1 MRLLFV
7 LSIILVITAAKAQES
22 DSLKM
27 TEWISKARKLMN
39 EDANEGKKYLDT
51 LRLFLNRGKENIFF
65 EGEYHKFLAIYN
77 YRKSNYD
84 SALYH
89 YGIANQKY
97 ETINN
102 KLEQAKILVNISM
115 VHNRIGK
122 YKEAIDYATQAL
134 YLFEKLDDR
143 KGVGVSLNII
153 GQVNFFNG
161 QFTVAQDYFR
171 KYLTNAILAGD
182 STEIASGFANLGSSF
197 SKQSNF
203 DSSLYYYKKALH
215 IQLKLNQLYN
225 IGNSMQN
232 LATDFKEKAL
242 YDSALLYYYRAIE
255 YYTKI
260 DNKSGLSET
269 YFNIG
274 ITQALEKKYTAA
286 ISSLETSLKLAR
298 EIGELYMQKENLL
311 NISKNY
317 ERIGQQEKAFE
328 FFKQY
333 DVISDSILNEN
344 NSKFINELNARYETE
359 KKEQQIS
366 MQKIMLEQ
374 QNARIQLNYIVILGL
389 SIVVSLLIIIF
400 ILLRNRTRRK
410 QELTNRDNE
419 IKLREAH
426 INASIQSQ
434 ENERKRF
441 AQDLHDG
448 MGQLI
453 SSLKLLLNSID
464 SNSTIETRVA
474 VVTKSESIMDEMQ
487 NEIRGIAFNLM
498 PQTLIQHGLIPALK
512 EMSLRLN
519 STGKISITV
528 ASFDMPE
535 RLPELHEVS
544 FYRII
549 QEWTNNVMK
558 YASASRIEIQL
569 VGHDNEI
576 NLTIEDNGNGF
587 DSSFLESGK
596 GNGWRNILTRLKL
609 INGHVEVDTAPGRMG
624 TTLVISVDMPQEL
637 AVSTEVTGSQ
647 NIQ

>member
-389 SIVVSLLIIIF
+389 SIVVSLLIVIF

>member
-1 MRLLFV
+1 MRFFLV
-7 LSIILVITAAKAQES
+7 ISILIAITAANAQET
-22 DSLKM
+22 DSMKM
-27 TEWISKARKLMN
+27 TTWVAKARKLMN

-51 LRLFLNRGKENIFF
+51 LKEFLSHSRENIFF
-65 EGEYHKFLAIYN
+65 EGEYYKFLAIYN
-77 YRKSNYD
+77 FRKSNYD

-89 YGIANQKY
+89 YEIANQKY
-97 ETINN
+97 QTINN
-102 KLEQAKILVNISM
+102 QLEQAKILVNISM
-115 VHNRIGK
+115 IHNRTGK
-122 YKEAIDYATQAL
+122 YKEAIDQASQAL

-143 KGVGVSLNII
+143 KGVGISLNII
-153 GQVNFFNG
+153 GQVNLFNG

-171 KYLTNAILAGD
+171 RYIANAMLAGD
-182 STEIASGFANLGSSF
+182 STEIASGFSNLGSSF

-203 DSSLYYYKKALH
+203 DSSLYYFKKALR
-215 IQLKLNQLYN
+215 IQLRLNQLYN

-232 LATDFKEKAL
+232 LATDFQKKAQ
-242 YDSALLYYYRAIE
+242 YDSALLYYSRAIE
-255 YYTKI
+255 YYTEV
-260 DNKSGLSET
+260 DNKSGLCET

-274 ITQALEKKYTAA
+274 ITYALEKKYTAA
-286 ISSLETSLKLAR
+286 ISSLEYSLKLAR

-317 ERIGQQEKAFE
+317 ELIGQRDKAFD
-328 FFKQY
+328 FYKQY

-344 NSKFINELNARYETE
+344 NNKFINEINARYETE

-366 MQKIMLEQ
+366 LQKIMLEQ
-374 QNARIQLNYIVILGL
+374 QNARIKLNYIIILGL
-389 SIVVSLLIIIF
+389 SIVVSLLIVIF
-400 ILLRNRTRRK
+400 LLLRNRTQRK
-410 QELTNRDNE
+410 QELLKRDNE

-426 INASIQSQ
+426 ITASIQSQ

-453 SSLKLLLNSID
+453 SSLKLLLNSVD
-464 SNSTIETRVA
+464 FNSSIEERVA
-474 VVTKSESIMDEMQ
+474 VVTKSERIMDEMQ

-498 PQTLIQHGLIPALK
+498 PQTLIQRGLVPALK

-519 STGKISITV
+519 SSGKISISVT
-528 ASFDMPE
+528 SFDMPE
-535 RLPELHEVS
+535 RLSELHEIS

-549 QEWTNNVMK
+549 QEWTNNIIK

-569 VGHDNEI
+569 VGHGDEI

-587 DSSFLESGK
+587 DPSILEKGK

-609 INGHVEVDTAPGRMG
+609 INGQVEVDTAEGRMG
-624 TTLVISVDMPQEL
+624 TTLVIGVQMFHEL
-637 AVSTEVTGSQ
+637 TSSTVITGSQ
-647 NIQ
+647 NTQ

>member
-1 MRLLFV
+1 MRFLLAI
-7 LSIILVITAAKAQES
+7 SILIFITAAKAQEA

-27 TEWISKARKLMN
+27 TVWVAKARKLMN

-51 LRLFLNRGKENIFF
+51 LKRFLNQSRENTFF

-77 YRKSNYD
+77 FRKSKYD

-89 YGIANQKY
+89 YEIANQKY

-115 VHNRIGK
+115 IHNRTSK
-122 YKEAIDYATQAL
+122 YKEAIDQASQAL

-143 KGVGVSLNII
+143 KGVGISLNII
-153 GQVNFFNG
+153 GQVNLFNG

-171 KYLTNAILAGD
+171 RYIANAMLAGD
-182 STEIASGFANLGSSF
+182 STEIASGFSNLGSSF
-197 SKQSNF
+197 SKQSDF
-203 DSSLYYYKKALH
+203 DSSLYYFKKALR

-232 LATDFKEKAL
+232 LATDFQKKGQ
-242 YDSALLYYYRAIE
+242 YDSALFYYNRAIE
-255 YYTKI
+255 YYTMV
-260 DNKSGLSET
+260 DNKSGLLET
-269 YFNIG
+269 HFNIG
-274 ITQALEKKYTAA
+274 ITQALEKKYTVA
-286 ISSLETSLKLAR
+286 ISSLEYSLKLAQ

-317 ERIGQQEKAFE
+317 ERIGQRDKAFD
-328 FFKQY
+328 FYKQY

-344 NSKFINELNARYETE
+344 NNKFINEINARYETE

-366 MQKIMLEQ
+366 LQKIMLEQ
-374 QNARIQLNYIVILGL
+374 QNARIKLNYIIILGL
-389 SIVVSLLIIIF
+389 SIVVSLLIVIF
-400 ILLRNRTRRK
+400 ILLRNRTRRN
-410 QELTNRDNE
+410 QELLKRDNE
-419 IKLREAH
+419 IRLREAH

-434 ENERKRF
+434 ESERKRF

-453 SSLKLLLNSID
+453 SSLKLLLNSVD
-464 SNSTIETRVA
+464 SNSSIEERVA
-474 VVTKSESIMDEMQ
+474 VVAKSESIMDEMQ

-498 PQTLIQHGLIPALK
+498 PQTLIQHGLVPALK

-519 STGKISITV
+519 SSGKIFITV
-528 ASFDMPE
+528 TSFDMPE
-535 RLPELHEVS
+535 RLPELHEIS

-549 QEWTNNVMK
+549 QEWTNNIIK

-569 VGHDNEI
+569 VGHGDEI

-587 DSSFLESGK
+587 DPSILENSK

-609 INGHVEVDTAPGRMG
+609 INGHVEVDTAVSRVG
-624 TTLVISVDMPQEL
+624 TTLLIGVQMPEKIK
-637 AVSTEVTGSQ
+637 VSTGVTKSQ
-647 NIQ
+647 NTH